1 MLSIVFKAVNSI
13 LLQDD
18 EASIRLIILAIYCKM
33 RKKLADK
40 LLELT
45 ERNLLPTYNKMA
57 IAPRLFVFLIAF
69 IAIHSSPVFEPSH
82 PLFGLVSLKENLAA
96 NNRLS
101 KIQPIE
107 LSTPPFTKDPPGEV
121 NIRYSPVNLNVLS
134 VNTNNITDTPAWF
147 ANNNLSLP
155 TYQVP
160 NPTRNIA
167 GNLPDYI
174 PQTFNDNILVK
185 AIRYPTKE
193 YLIYGNNYGDGRYL
207 FIYDLEKQKF
217 TAGYDFGNYLLPPDY
232 SISNGDFIDQSL
244 TWVAPEDNILYVS
257 NRHRTYAE
265 SSQGMN
271 GYLTAID
278 LNTNEILWRSKPL
291 VCNAENFVIIDRV
304 IICGYGFTAEPDYLY
319 LIDKQNGE
327 ILQQINVKTAPDYII
342 PKDNKLFVRTY
353 DTDYVFEIQSL
364 NIE

>member
-1 MLSIVFKAVNSI
+1 MFVCVWES
-13 LLQDD
+13 
-18 EASIRLIILAIYCKM
+18 IILAIKFCKM
-33 RKKLADK
+33 RKYLTAK
-40 LLELT
+40 LLKVT
-45 ERNLLPTYNKMA
+45 EPNLLPKKAA
-57 IAPRLFVFLIAF
+57 IAPRLFISLIAF
-69 IAIHSSPVFEPSH
+69 IAIYSAPIFNPPH
-82 PLFGLVSLKENLAA
+82 PLFRSLFLKDNLAVV
-96 NNRLS
+96 NNALNNV
-101 KIQPIE
+101 E
-107 LSTPPFTKDPPGEV
+107 LIKLPTPPFERDSPGEV
-121 NIRYSPVNLNVLS
+121 NVRYSPVNLNVVS
-134 VNTNNITDTPAWF
+134 VEGNNITDDLAWF

-160 NPTRNIA
+160 NPNRNIA

-174 PQTFNDNILVK
+174 PQTFNDNVLVK

-193 YLIYGNNYGDGRYL
+193 YLIYGNNYGDGKYL
-207 FIYDLEKQKF
+207 FIYDLKKRQF

-232 SISNGDFIDQSL
+232 PVSDGDFIDQSL
-244 TWVAPEDNILYVS
+244 TWIVPEDNILYVS
-257 NRHRTYAE
+257 HRHRTYAE

-278 LNTNEILWRSKPL
+278 LNTNNILWRSKPL

-353 DTDYVFEIQSL
+353 DTNYVFEIQQK
-364 NIE
+364 